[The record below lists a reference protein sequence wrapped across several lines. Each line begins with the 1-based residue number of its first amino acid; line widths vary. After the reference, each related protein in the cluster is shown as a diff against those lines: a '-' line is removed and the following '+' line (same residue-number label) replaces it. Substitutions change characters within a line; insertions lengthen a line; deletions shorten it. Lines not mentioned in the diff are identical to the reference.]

1 MTYVNFIWS
10 SNTLIFFVIQNGS
23 DNMVII
29 GPILNIHCC
38 DTKRKLKK
46 FCKARLNSLSA
57 NFTKW
62 WNTLKQFVGN
72 LPTNCLSVF
81 DHFVGFALNGL
92 TLVLLGTSQRFF
104 FCLSLT
110 VTTIANLL
118 KYFWFALIFRGDYKS
133 FLTILYVASRY

>member
-1 MTYVNFIWS
+1 MFRNNIHALLILTITYVHHVFTLFFILRWYCEITNTYLS
-10 SNTLIFFVIQNGS
+10 LILSRFNTL
-23 DNMVII
+23 
-29 GPILNIHCC
+29 
-38 DTKRKLKK
+38 T
-46 FCKARLNSLSA
+46 A

-62 WNTLKQFVGN
+62 LNTLKQFVSN

-110 VTTIANLL
+110 VTTITNLL